1 MLMLKQIFGNIYSEN
16 NKSGRMFGV
25 NELDNLIVKLKNSK
39 TFLREQYGVEKLG
52 IFGSYVRGEQNSN
65 SDVDILVSFKEP
77 VGLLKF
83 VALKHQLSELI
94 GKDVD
99 LVMKSALKPG
109 IGKRILKEVIYV

>member
-1 MLMLKQIFGNIYSEN
+1 MD
-16 NKSGRMFGV
+16 V
-25 NELDNLIVKLKNSK
+25 ELLFD
-39 TFLREQYGVEKLG
+39 QAEKLG

-65 SDVDILVSFKEP
+65 SDVDILVSFKEL

-83 VALKHQLSELI
+83 VALKHQLGELI

-99 LVMKSALKPG
+99 LVMKSALQPG